1 MPQYQEPAG
10 VIHSV
15 LKTDAGD
22 AFHKELAGKN
32 GRLPQPSADARRE
45 LVDARSKNVWPSSF
59 RQRFE
64 TLVLHVLIVSH
75 TSMRDDLQLHFVVSQ
90 TES

>member
-32 GRLPQPSADARRE
+32 GRLHQPSADARRE
-45 LVDARSKNVWPSSF
+45 LVDARSKNVCPSSF
-59 RQRFE
+59 RQQFIC
-64 TLVLHVLIVSH
+64 LCFVCLCLYASV
-75 TSMRDDLQLHFVVSQ
+75 RDCLQLDFGLVQ
-90 TES
+90 LLG